1 MASDSGCPLP
11 GLSQPEGMTLIEL
24 IMVML
29 IIGLA
34 LAVSFPSL
42 SRGTSAFHL
51 RATARDVLN
60 TLRYAR
66 EKAITEQQS
75 MRITV
80 NPQEQKVILT
90 DDVGD
95 GARVY
100 TPPHDVKIQQV
111 FLDGE
116 EVRDGPLV
124 IRFMTNGSCPQAQ
137 IVLVSD
143 KGGVVRVVT
152 DPISGGARVQIG
164 QKENGQ

>member
-1 MASDSGCPLP
+1 MVARDEALTAAGKPD
-11 GLSQPEGMTLIEL
+11 GVTLIEL
-24 IMVML
+24 VMVML

-51 RATARDVLN
+51 RAAARDVLN

-66 EKAITEQQS
+66 EKAITEQVS

-80 NPQEQKVILT
+80 DPKEQKVILT

-100 TPPHDVKIQQV
+100 TPPHDVRIQQV
-111 FLDGE
+111 FLGGQ
-116 EVRDGPLV
+116 EVRDEPLV
-124 IRFMTNGSCPQAQ
+124 IRFMTNGSCPEAQ
-137 IVLVSD
+137 IVLTSD

-152 DPISGGARVQIG
+152 DPISGGARVQSA
-164 QKENGQ
+164 QRENGQ